1 MDNLEE
7 THSQKLNEARNNGSK
22 PGVPGYQAMKNITPR
37 PDIDTA
43 IPNDGTE
50 ETNAERLNLSR
61 TNNSETEPPSEEG
74 ENNEGEGEYGEA
86 GGGGREK
93 KIILA
98 ETLLLNMYIIPLD
111 ILGLLLIFIGLDDF
125 WIIDLLTFPVTQ
137 FYFRIK
143 GARAG
148 ADLAAS
154 ILELIPYV
162 GALPIKSVGLNLA
175 IYLTNHPEKM
185 ASIPFIGKVASK
197 AKAI

>member
-1 MDNLEE
+1 MEELEE
-7 THSQKLNEARNNGSK
+7 SHYQKLNEFRNTGSK
-22 PGVPGYQAMKNITPR
+22 PGFSGYQAINITPR
-37 PDIDTA
+37 SGDLDTM
-43 IPNDGTE
+43 IPSDGTE

-61 TNNSETEPPSEEG
+61 RDDLEAEPPSKEDIDKVEYKG
-74 ENNEGEGEYGEA
+74 EDA
-86 GGGGREK
+86 GRK
-93 KIILA
+93 KILLS

-111 ILGLLLIFIGLDDF
+111 ALGVLLIFLGLDDF
-125 WIIDLLTFPVTQ
+125 WIIDLLASPVTQ

-148 ADLAAS
+148 ADSAAS

-185 ASIPFIGKVASK
+185 TWMSFGKKKIV
-197 AKAI
+197 